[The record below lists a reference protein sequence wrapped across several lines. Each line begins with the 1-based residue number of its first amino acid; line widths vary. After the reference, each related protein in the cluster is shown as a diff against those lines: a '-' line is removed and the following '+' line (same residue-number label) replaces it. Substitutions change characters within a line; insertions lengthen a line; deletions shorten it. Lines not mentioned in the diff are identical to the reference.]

1 MTDTAPR
8 DSAAPAAVPEPAA
21 PPPAKPRDRR
31 VTRLAELLA
40 LTGFA
45 ITQPVLDVTGRSPDF
60 FLFRRP
66 TAADMWLLLAVV
78 AFVPPLVLWLGE
90 LVVGLVSRTA
100 ERVVHLLNVAG
111 LLTII
116 AVEIAKQGGYYGR
129 RPAAVAL
136 AVGCALAVLLARA
149 PALRQALRYA
159 APAPLVFVLVFALT
173 APAGALVRPAKS
185 GSSATAATGTKPP
198 IVVLFLDEFPTRAML
213 DAEGG
218 IDERLFP
225 NLARLAGES
234 TWYPNATGVAGY
246 TPYAIPSMLS
256 GTFPERRLAPA
267 YVEYPDNLFSLLGE
281 QYQVNAFESISQ
293 LCSPRFCTDAPA
305 GRETGFRPMLE
316 DTIDIAA
323 EVVSPRR
330 PKPREGEE
338 FAEQPVSPDAAPAKG
353 ELKPGFKLKEGAKNQ
368 PERLTSFLAAVER
381 PVVDKPALNFLHLL
395 LPHIPHRY
403 LPSGTTYAEHAPT
416 FPLSRAK
423 EGDNF
428 RRNEH
433 LGAVQVFQ
441 QRLLLQL
448 AYTDTLV
455 GQLIDRM
462 EKAGTWDDA
471 IVVLTAD
478 HGAGITPGQKS
489 RLLDTGNAADLAY
502 VPLFVKT
509 PGQGEGKVDE
519 RNAMN
524 VDVLPTVAD
533 ALDVKVP
540 FKVDGVSLL
549 GAPRPDLT
557 KQWYDDPGE
566 PLTVDGAKWRP
577 VPLGGYAPGLV
588 RPELG
593 PDGIFAIG
601 PHRALYGK
609 KLGELTVG
617 SPAPVTATSKHP
629 KGWNAVSLAAGTVPG
644 MLWGDLDRSPGGT
657 EQWLAVSVN
666 GSVAGFVYAAPSRKT
681 GTWHF
686 VGMVADRFFVDGR
699 NDVRLHTVQGSTLRP
714 LQWAGG

>member
-8 DSAAPAAVPEPAA
+8 DSAAPAAAPEPAA
-21 PPPAKPRDRR
+21 PPPERPRERR
-31 VTRLAELLA
+31 LTRLAELLA

-45 ITQPVLDVTGRSPDF
+45 VTQPVLDVTGRSPDF
-60 FLFRRP
+60 FLFRQP
-66 TAADMWLLLAVV
+66 TAAEMWLLLAVV
-78 AFVPPLVLWLGE
+78 ALLPPLVLWLGE
-90 LVVGLVSRTA
+90 VAVGLVSRTA
-100 ERVVHLLNVAG
+100 ERALHLLNLAG

-116 AVEIAKQGGYYGR
+116 VVQVAKQGGHFGR

-136 AVGCALAVLLARA
+136 VAGCALAVLLARV
-149 PALRQALRYA
+149 PALRQVLRYA
-159 APAPLVFVLVFALT
+159 APAPFVFVLVFALT
-173 APAGALVRPAKS
+173 APAGALVRPARA
-185 GSSATAATGTKPP
+185 GSSAGPATGTKPP

-213 DAEGG
+213 DADGRV
-218 IDERLFP
+218 DKRLFP
-225 NLARLAGES
+225 NLARLAAES
-234 TWYPNATGVAGY
+234 TWYPNATAVAGY
-246 TPYAIPSMLS
+246 TPYAIPAMLS
-256 GTFPERRLAPA
+256 GTFPEARLAPA

-305 GRETGFRPMLE
+305 GRETGFRPLLADTLE
-316 DTIDIAA
+316 IAT
-323 EVVSPRR
+323 EVVSPRK
-330 PKPREGEE
+330 PKPREGED
-338 FAEQPVSPDAAPAKG
+338 FAEQVADPNAAPAKG

-368 PERLTSFLAAVER
+368 PERVTSFLAAVER
-381 PVVDKPALNFLHLL
+381 PAVDKPALNFLHLL

-403 LPSGTTYAEHAPT
+403 LPSGTTYSEHPPT

-441 QRLLLQL
+441 QRMLLQL

-455 GQLIDRM
+455 GELIDRM
-462 EKAGTWDDA
+462 KKAGTWDDA
-471 IVVLTAD
+471 VVVLTAD
-478 HGAGITPGQKS
+478 HGAGVTPGQKS
-489 RLLDTGNAADLAY
+489 RLLDTGNAADLTY

-509 PGQGEGKVDE
+509 PGQTEGKVDE
-519 RNAMN
+519 RNAMT

-533 ALDVKVP
+533 VLDVRVP
-540 FKVDGVSLL
+540 FEVDGVSLL
-549 GAPRPDLT
+549 AAPRPDQT
-557 KQWYDDPGE
+557 KRWFDDPGE
-566 PLTVDGAKWRP
+566 PLTVDGAKWAAAVRR
-577 VPLGGYAPGLV
+577 GYAPDLV
-588 RPELG
+588 RPDLG

-609 KLGELTVG
+609 KLAELTVG
-617 SPAPVTATSKHP
+617 APAPVTATSKHP
-629 KGWNAVSLAAGTVPG
+629 KGFGAVSLASGSVPG
-644 MLWGDLDRSPGGT
+644 MVWGDLDRSPGGT

-666 GSVAGFVYAAPSRKT
+666 GSVAGFAYAAPSRQA

-699 NDVRLHTVQGSTLRP
+699 NDVRLHVVQGSTLHPVR
-714 LQWAGG
+714 WAGG